1 VKLGLLPT
9 VSFAYEQMPDDLGSR
24 ACRAADDAAAVLSRE
39 LGDEIVLVDPIS
51 TESEGLDAGRQLAD
65 AGVYA
70 TVVLPALATMAAVPW
85 AALEAVDVPVL
96 IWSRTE
102 SHHRPRDTVELVLGS
117 APVGAAAI
125 SNVLV
130 RAGRYFRVANGPSL
144 SERSL
149 AFLRGARAAR
159 ALDGAVFGH
168 FGGAVW
174 PGMLDVVLDRTAFKR
189 AFAAEVVDL
198 EPDFSSPPAK
208 IEPELE
214 VTGIAPEAL
223 KRSLALVGAVV
234 GSCERAQVV
243 AGAFNCHGDAFAR
256 NEEVG
261 VVCCA
266 AVNEMTARGVPF
278 ACTGDDC
285 TAVALFLAQQIAGA
299 AQYLELDAVDEE
311 LDACLVTSGG
321 EGDLRLARADLPRR
335 LRGNRFFS
343 GLAGR
348 GAALDF
354 VLRPGPVTLI
364 GFTPTASFFRVVA
377 AGGEVLEQAA
387 PDLGIP
393 RAYVRF
399 AGPAREA
406 FDWWCEAGAN
416 HHLALAPGRHELAVE
431 AFAEIT
437 RIEARVLSG

>member
-1 VKLGLLPT
+1 
-9 VSFAYEQMPDDLGSR
+9 MPDDLGSR
-24 ACRAADDAAAVLSRE
+24 ARTAAEDAAAALNRQ
-39 LGDEIVLVDPIS
+39 LDDDIVLVGPIS
-51 TESEGLDAGRQLAD
+51 TESEGVDAGQQLVG

-70 TVVLPALATMAAVPW
+70 TVVLPAIATMAAIPW

-102 SHHRPRDTVELVLGS
+102 SRHRPRNTVELVLGS

-125 SNVLV
+125 GNVLV
-130 RAGRYFRVANGPSL
+130 RAGRCFRVANGPSL
-144 SERSL
+144 CQRSL

-168 FGGAVW
+168 FGGTVW
-174 PGMLDVVLDRTAFKR
+174 PGMLDVVLDRAAFKR
-189 AFAAEVVDL
+189 AFAAEIVDL
-198 EPDFSSPPAK
+198 DPDFSSLPAE

-214 VTGIAPEAL
+214 ITDIEPEAL
-223 KRSLALVGAVV
+223 KRSLALAGAVV
-234 GSCERAQVV
+234 GACERAQVV
-243 AGAFNCHGDAFAR
+243 GGAFNCHGDAFAR
-256 NEEVG
+256 NEAVG
-261 VVCCA
+261 VVCCT

-299 AQYLELDAVDEE
+299 AQYLELDAVDDE

-335 LRGNRFFS
+335 LRGNLFFS
-343 GLAGR
+343 GHAGR
-348 GAALDF
+348 GAAVDF
-354 VLRPGPVTLI
+354 VLRPGSVTLV
-364 GFTPTASFFRVVA
+364 GFTPTASSFRVIA
-377 AGGEVLEQAA
+377 AGGEVLEQPP

-399 AGPAREA
+399 AGPAREG
-406 FDWWCEAGAN
+406 FVWWCEAGAN
-416 HHLALAPGRHELAVE
+416 HHLALAPGRHELAVQ

-437 RIEARVLSG
+437 GIEARVLPGDPR